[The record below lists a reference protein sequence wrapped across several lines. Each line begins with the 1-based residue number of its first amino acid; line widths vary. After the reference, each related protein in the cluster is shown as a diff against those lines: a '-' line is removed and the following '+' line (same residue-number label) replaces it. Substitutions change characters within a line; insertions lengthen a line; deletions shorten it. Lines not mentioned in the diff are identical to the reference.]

1 MKLLIIGSGAAG
13 STAAQFARKTNRQ
26 AEITVLGNEHYSEYS
41 KCGLPYVIGGI
52 IPSFDDLIEFPP
64 SWFQHFKINLKLE
77 NEVYDIDPEGKIVK
91 SISLKDAEKEEHQ
104 YDALIVATG
113 ANSWI
118 PEIKGAFLDEG
129 RLKEGIFTLRTM
141 DDAKQILKRVERGK
155 RAMIVGSG
163 SIGMEM
169 AEALSRRGMKT
180 YVRLRTHMLTGMI
193 DEDMAA
199 IVQRRVEEHGMHF
212 IPRVTVSE
220 ISGEGRVEYVVL
232 SNLDTEEETEYP
244 ADLVIISAG
253 SKARV
258 EVAEKAKCRIG
269 STGGIVVDKRC
280 ETSVKDI
287 YAAGDCTEY
296 PDFVT
301 GKPSLIGLGSIGVK
315 QGRVAGINAVG
326 GKEEMPRGVLNN
338 RTTELFGL
346 EISAVGP
353 TMKELKRAGIEPIV
367 GKFSGST
374 LPSYFPGKKAI
385 SVKVMAHPE
394 DGKIIAAQI
403 VGEEEVHQR
412 INVFATAILRGMT
425 LEEFMQL
432 ETCYAPPAAP
442 TLDCMTLATDAALM
456 RWRRR

>member
-52 IPSFDDLIEFPP
+52 ILSFDDLIEFPP

-113 ANSWI
+113 ASSWI
-118 PEIKGAFLDEG
+118 PEIKGAFLEG
-129 RLKEGIFTLRTM
+129 RRLKEGIFTLRTM

-199 IVQRRVEEHGMHF
+199 IVQKRAEEHGMNF

-220 ISGEGRVEYVVL
+220 IGGEGRVEYVVL
-232 SNLDTEEETEYP
+232 RNLDTEEQTEYP

-258 EVAEKAKCRIG
+258 EIAEKAKCQIG

-301 GKPSLIGLGSIGVK
+301 GKPNLVGLGSIGVK
-315 QGRVAGINAVG
+315 QGRVAGVNAVG
-326 GKEEMPRGVLNN
+326 GKGEMPRGILNN

-353 TMKELKRAGIEPIV
+353 TMRELKRAGIEPIV
-367 GKFSGST
+367 GKFSGTT
-374 LPSYFPGKKAI
+374 LPHYFPGKKVI
-385 SVKVMAHPE
+385 TVKVMADPK

-412 INVFATAILRGMT
+412 INVFATAILREMT
-425 LEEFMQL
+425 LEDFTQL

-442 TLDCMTLATDAALM
+442 TLDCMTLATDAALV

>member
-26 AEITVLGNEHYSEYS
+26 AEITVLGNEHYGEYS

-91 SISLKDAEKEEHQ
+91 SISLKDAEKEEHK

-129 RLKEGIFTLRTM
+129 RLKDGIFTLRTM

-199 IVQRRVEEHGMHF
+199 IVQRRVEEHGIQF

-220 ISGEGRVEYVVL
+220 IGGEREVKYVVL
-232 SNLDTEEETEYP
+232 RNLDTEEESEYP

-258 EVAEKAKCRIG
+258 EVAEKAKCWIG

-338 RTTELFGL
+338 RTTKLFGL

-385 SVKVMAHPE
+385 SVKVMAHPK

-425 LEEFMQL
+425 LEEFTQL
-432 ETCYAPPAAP
+432 ETCYAPPVAP

>member
-13 STAAQFARKTNRQ
+13 STAAQFARKANRK
-26 AEITVLGNEHYSEYS
+26 AEITVLGNEPYSEYS
-41 KCGLPYVIGGI
+41 KCGLPYVIGGA
-52 IPSFDDLIEFPP
+52 IPNFDELIEFSK

-77 NEVYDIDPEGKIVK
+77 NEAYDIDPEGKIVK
-91 SISLKDAEKEEHQ
+91 SVSLEDAGEEEHQ
-104 YDALIVATG
+104 YDALIIATG
-113 ANSWI
+113 ASSWI
-118 PEIKGAFLDEG
+118 PKIKGAFLEEG

-141 DDAKQILKRVERGK
+141 DDAKQILKRVEKGK

-163 SIGMEM
+163 LIGIEM
-169 AEALSRRGMKT
+169 AEALSRRGMKI

-199 IVQRRVEEHGMHF
+199 PVQKGAEELGIHF

-220 ISGEGRVEYVVL
+220 IGGEGKVKYVVL
-232 SNLDTEEETEYP
+232 KNLDTEEESEYP

-258 EVAEKAKCRIG
+258 EVAEKAKCQIG
-269 STGGIVVDKRC
+269 SIGGIVIDKEC
-280 ETSVKDI
+280 KTSVKDI

-315 QGRVAGINAVG
+315 QGRTAGMNAVG
-326 GKEEMPRGVLNN
+326 RKEEMPRGILNN

-353 TMKELKRAGIEPIV
+353 TMRGLKRAGIEPIV
-367 GKFSGST
+367 GKFSGTT
-374 LPSYFPGKKAI
+374 LPHYFPGKKVI
-385 SVKVMAHPE
+385 TVKVMADPK
-394 DGKIIAAQI
+394 DGRIIAAQI

-412 INVFATAILRGMT
+412 INVFATAILREMT
-425 LEEFMQL
+425 LKDFMQL

-456 RWRRR
+456 RWGRR